1 VNAAYNERSLPET
14 KYEER
19 FCGTARCNKN
29 VDIKFIAQNAF
40 LEEPSS
46 GTVWNNLHQVQ
57 SGITFS
63 GTVWNNLHQVQ
74 SGITFI
80 RYSLE

>member
-1 VNAAYNERSLPET
+1 MNAAYNERSLPET

-57 SGITFS
+57 SGITF
-63 GTVWNNLHQVQ
+63 
-74 SGITFI
+74 I